1 MFFKILLKLSRFDKP
16 GAILAISFVCIVT
29 VLTSK
34 FKNYFLWYCMMHEAE
49 GVMSFMSREHLLLHT
64 GEDTIHDPKIEKKN
78 LSPKDKAEELLV
90 LP

>member
-1 MFFKILLKLSRFDKP
+1 M
-16 GAILAISFVCIVT
+16 AISFVCIVT

-64 GEDTIHDPKIEKKN
+64 GEDTIHEPK
-78 LSPKDKAEELLV
+78 
-90 LP
+90 